1 MWGSKIPKSHFLVG
15 GIQVKMRILYVEDN
29 FENKLFVRRVIESMG
44 HEMLE
49 AETGLDSLDIAAKN
63 IPDLILMDINIPGM
77 DGLET
82 TEKFKEDPDLTHIP
96 VIALTANAM
105 KGDKERCL
113 EAGCDGYM
121 QKPVGVSD
129 LRREIQRYAARQN
142 AS

>member
-1 MWGSKIPKSHFLVG
+1 M
-15 GIQVKMRILYVEDN
+15 KMRILYVEDN

-49 AETGLDSLDIAAKN
+49 AETGLDSLMLASEKM
-63 IPDLILMDINIPGM
+63 PDLILMDINIPGM

-82 TEKFKEDPDLTHIP
+82 TVKFKEDPDLSHIP
-96 VIALTANAM
+96 IIALTANAM
-105 KGDKERCL
+105 KGDRERCL

-129 LRREIQRYAARQN
+129 LRREIQRH
-142 AS
+142 ASNKK

>member
-1 MWGSKIPKSHFLVG
+1 ML
-15 GIQVKMRILYVEDN
+15 ILYVEDN

-44 HEMLE
+44 HDMLE
-49 AETGLDSLDIAAKN
+49 AENGLDSLVIAAEK
-63 IPDLILMDINIPGM
+63 IPDLILMDVNIPGM

-82 TEKFKEDPDLTHIP
+82 TAKMKQNPRLSHIP

-113 EAGCDGYM
+113 AAGCDGYM

-129 LRREIQRYAARQN
+129 LRREITRYSAN
-142 AS
+142 MVNSKDG

>member
-1 MWGSKIPKSHFLVG
+1 ML
-15 GIQVKMRILYVEDN
+15 ILYVEDN

-44 HEMLE
+44 HEMVE
-49 AETGLDSLDIAAKN
+49 AENGLDSLVIAAEK
-63 IPDLILMDINIPGM
+63 IPDLILMDVNIPGM

-82 TEKFKEDPDLTHIP
+82 TAKMKQNPRLSHIP

-113 EAGCDGYM
+113 AAGCDGYM

-129 LRREIQRYAARQN
+129 LRREITRYSVN
-142 AS
+142 MVNSKDG

>member
-1 MWGSKIPKSHFLVG
+1 
-15 GIQVKMRILYVEDN
+15 MRILYVEDN

-49 AETGLDSLDIAAKN
+49 AETGLDSLTIAAEEM
-63 IPDLILMDINIPGM
+63 PDLILMDINIPGI

-82 TEKFKEDPDLTHIP
+82 TVRLKKDPDLSHIP

-113 EAGCDGYM
+113 AAGCNGYM

-129 LRREIQRYAARQN
+129 LRREIQGYAVRIT
-142 AS
+142 S

>member
-1 MWGSKIPKSHFLVG
+1 ML
-15 GIQVKMRILYVEDN
+15 ILYVEDN

-49 AETGLDSLDIAAKN
+49 AETGYQSLDMAAERP
-63 IPDLILMDINIPGM
+63 PDLILMDINIPGM

-82 TEKFKEDPDLTHIP
+82 TVKFKKNGNLSHIP

-113 EAGCDGYM
+113 AAGCDGYL
-121 QKPVGVSD
+121 QKPIGVSD
-129 LRREIQRYAARQN
+129 LRKTVQEYADKVK
-142 AS
+142 S

>member
-1 MWGSKIPKSHFLVG
+1 ML
-15 GIQVKMRILYVEDN
+15 ILYVEDN

-49 AETGLDSLDIAAKN
+49 AETGYQSLDMAADRP
-63 IPDLILMDINIPGM
+63 PDLILMDINIPGM

-82 TEKFKEDPDLTHIP
+82 TVKFKENGKLSHIP

-113 EAGCDGYM
+113 AAGCDGYL
-121 QKPVGVSD
+121 QKPIGVSD
-129 LRREIQRYAARQN
+129 LRKTVQEYADKVK
-142 AS
+142 S

>member
-1 MWGSKIPKSHFLVG
+1 ML
-15 GIQVKMRILYVEDN
+15 ILYVEDN

-49 AETGLDSLDIAAKN
+49 AETGLDSLVIAAEK
-63 IPDLILMDINIPGM
+63 IPDLILMDVNIPGM

-82 TEKFKEDPDLTHIP
+82 TAKMKQNPRLSHIP

-113 EAGCDGYM
+113 AAGCDGYM

-129 LRREIQRYAARQN
+129 LRREIARYSEAKAN
-142 AS
+142 

>member
-1 MWGSKIPKSHFLVG
+1 ML
-15 GIQVKMRILYVEDN
+15 ILYVEDN

-44 HEMLE
+44 HEMIE
-49 AETGLDSLDIAAKN
+49 AETGPASLLLAAERK
-63 IPDLILMDINIPGM
+63 PDLILMDVNIPGM

-82 TEKFKEDPDLTHIP
+82 TVRFKQDPNLADIP

-113 EAGCDGYM
+113 AAGCDGYM

-129 LRREIQRYAARQN
+129 LRREVVRYVEKLN
-142 AS
+142 S

>member
-1 MWGSKIPKSHFLVG
+1 ML
-15 GIQVKMRILYVEDN
+15 ILYVEDN

-49 AETGLDSLDIAAKN
+49 AETGLDSLVIAAERV
-63 IPDLILMDINIPGM
+63 PDLILMDVNIPGM

-82 TEKFKEDPDLTHIP
+82 TARMKQNPRLAHIP
-96 VIALTANAM
+96 IIALTANAM
-105 KGDKERCL
+105 KGDRERCL

-129 LRREIQRYAARQN
+129 LRREISRYVTLKG
-142 AS
+142 

>member
-1 MWGSKIPKSHFLVG
+1 
-15 GIQVKMRILYVEDN
+15 MRILYVEDN

-49 AETGLDSLDIAAKN
+49 AETGLDSLMIAAD
-63 IPDLILMDINIPGM
+63 IVPDLILMDINIPGM

-82 TEKFKEDPDLTHIP
+82 TVKFKQNPRLAHIP

-129 LRREIQRYAARQN
+129 LRREIQRYAERLKA
-142 AS
+142 

>member
-1 MWGSKIPKSHFLVG
+1 ML
-15 GIQVKMRILYVEDN
+15 ILYVEDN

-44 HEMLE
+44 HEMME
-49 AETGLDSLDIAAKN
+49 AETGPDSLLLAAERK
-63 IPDLILMDINIPGM
+63 PDLILMDVNIPGM

-82 TEKFKEDPDLTHIP
+82 TARFKQDPGLADIP

-113 EAGCDGYM
+113 AAGCDGYM

-129 LRREIQRYAARQN
+129 LRREIQHYAAKL
-142 AS
+142 AE

>member
-1 MWGSKIPKSHFLVG
+1 ML
-15 GIQVKMRILYVEDN
+15 ILYVEDN

-49 AETGLDSLDIAAKN
+49 AENGLDSLVIAAEKV
-63 IPDLILMDINIPGM
+63 PDLILMDVNIPGM

-82 TEKFKEDPDLTHIP
+82 TAKMKQNPRLSHIP

-113 EAGCDGYM
+113 AAGCDGYM

-129 LRREIQRYAARQN
+129 LRREITRYSVDKVN
-142 AS
+142 SKDG

>member
-1 MWGSKIPKSHFLVG
+1 
-15 GIQVKMRILYVEDN
+15 MRILYVEDN

-49 AETGLDSLDIAAKN
+49 AETGLDSLAIAADRM
-63 IPDLILMDINIPGM
+63 PDLILMDINIPGM

-82 TEKFKEDPDLTHIP
+82 TVKLKQNPRLNHIP
-96 VIALTANAM
+96 VVALTANAM

-113 EAGCDGYM
+113 AAGCDGYM

-129 LRREIQRYAARQN
+129 LRREIQHYSSRTKSN
-142 AS
+142 N

>member
-1 MWGSKIPKSHFLVG
+1 ML
-15 GIQVKMRILYVEDN
+15 ILYVEDN

-49 AETGLDSLDIAAKN
+49 AETGYQSLDMAAERP
-63 IPDLILMDINIPGM
+63 PDLILMDINIPGM

-82 TEKFKEDPDLTHIP
+82 TVKFKQNGNLAHIP

-113 EAGCDGYM
+113 DAGCDGYL
-121 QKPVGVSD
+121 QKPIGVSD
-129 LRREIQRYAARQN
+129 LRKTVQEYADKVKC
-142 AS
+142 

>member
-1 MWGSKIPKSHFLVG
+1 ML
-15 GIQVKMRILYVEDN
+15 ILYVEDN

-49 AETGLDSLDIAAKN
+49 AETGLDSLVLAAERV
-63 IPDLILMDINIPGM
+63 PDLILMDVNIPGM

-82 TEKFKEDPDLTHIP
+82 TVKMKQNPRLAHIP
-96 VIALTANAM
+96 IIALTANAM

-113 EAGCDGYM
+113 AAGCDGYM

-129 LRREIQRYAARQN
+129 LRREITRYSTVTTN
-142 AS
+142 NS

>member
-1 MWGSKIPKSHFLVG
+1 ML
-15 GIQVKMRILYVEDN
+15 ILYVEDN

-49 AETGLDSLDIAAKN
+49 AETGLDSLVIAAERV
-63 IPDLILMDINIPGM
+63 PDLILMDVNIPGM

-82 TEKFKEDPDLTHIP
+82 TAKMKQNPRLSHIP

-113 EAGCDGYM
+113 AAGCDGYM

-129 LRREIQRYAARQN
+129 LRREIVRYAVKDNSKA
-142 AS
+142 

>member
-1 MWGSKIPKSHFLVG
+1 ML
-15 GIQVKMRILYVEDN
+15 ILYVEDN

-49 AETGLDSLDIAAKN
+49 AETGYQSLDMAAERP
-63 IPDLILMDINIPGM
+63 PDLILMDINIPGM

-82 TEKFKEDPDLTHIP
+82 TVKFKQNGNLSHIP

-113 EAGCDGYM
+113 AAGCDGYL
-121 QKPVGVSD
+121 QKPIGVSD
-129 LRREIQRYAARQN
+129 LRKTVQEYADKVKN
-142 AS
+142 